1 MSSLLI
7 LCKPVIPLYIAMTSL
22 LSFLTKMI
30 WQCCFEPSTVR
41 AGSNTS
47 IVATCGGSSVCFIN
61 MQDGE
66 VVLKYNRSTKTATAG
81 ENLYAQVW
89 STLPLDDLGL
99 KTINVLAAAGA
110 RSTVLL
116 IHPDAGVC
124 YQMFRTVPN
133 KAAAVVCAL
142 LFHPKK
148 ATWLFC
154 GHEDGQIQL
163 WDIGTPTLPEY
174 EVSQVHLL
182 TIPQVARDV
191 YNLAFCC
198 THDLLIGGCDGG
210 LYAWKIDLQK
220 IETNERVAIIGRRKI
235 GYLIAMYGAMSGME
249 GNDTEDMCVWD
260 VGATRAMSGMEGNDT
275 EDMCVWDVGATRAM
289 SGMQGNDTEDMCVW
303 DVGATRAMSG
313 MEGNDTEDMCVWDVG
328 ATRAMS
334 GMQGKDTEDMCVWDV
349 GATRAMSG
357 MEGND
362 KEDMYVGATR
372 GHTKKLKKTRLERIE
387 FVLPEV
393 DGNGSVLDSVAMLRD
408 DLLAAK
414 CALHGQ
420 IYVFSITK
428 AINSAKYNKS
438 LSQLQTEV
446 KASMMISLRWSNT
459 DNYYMNM
466 GVDPRSCVLV
476 CGDDKGALWV
486 YDLADHVTGKITS
499 PLIGGSPIPQI
510 EPVKILEWPELE
522 DAEVEKA
529 RKLRLDTYDI
539 VVDKCGVSYGAEHIV
554 AVTSNNMVC
563 IWNHG
568 KEEEEEEGVK
578 VEEKKKKKEEKE
590 EED

>member
-1 MSSLLI
+1 MSQGRGVRRKGGDMAEKGKGGGGKKKQKTGGRGAPQRQVEYKFDPSFKLREP
-7 LCKPVIPLYIAMTSL
+7 KVERVEGAGDFHPVF
-22 LSFLTKMI
+22 FLRTHSKNNDTADVQTQI
-30 WQCCFEPSTVR
+30 WQCSFEPDNSR
-41 AGSNTS
+41 AGGNTS

-61 MQDGE
+61 VLDGE
-66 VVLKYNRSTKTATAG
+66 VVLKYNRSTKTLPSLPSTARATAG

-99 KTINVLAAAGA
+99 KTMNVLAAAGA

-116 IHPDAGVC
+116 IHPDAGIC

-133 KAAAVVCAL
+133 KAAAVICAL

-182 TIPQVARDV
+182 TIPPVARDV
-191 YNLAFCC
+191 YNLAFSC

-210 LYAWKIDLQK
+210 LYAWKVDLKK
-220 IETNERVAIIGRRKI
+220 IEAGE
-235 GYLIAMYGAMSGME
+235 S
-249 GNDTEDMCVWD
+249 
-260 VGATRAMSGMEGNDT
+260 
-275 EDMCVWDVGATRAM
+275 
-289 SGMQGNDTEDMCVW
+289 
-303 DVGATRAMSG
+303 
-313 MEGNDTEDMCVWDVG
+313 
-328 ATRAMS
+328 
-334 GMQGKDTEDMCVWDV
+334 
-349 GATRAMSG
+349 
-357 MEGND
+357 
-362 KEDMYVGATR
+362 
-372 GHTKKLKKTRLERIE
+372 LERLE

-393 DGNGSVLDSVAMLRD
+393 DGNGSVLDSISMLRD

-420 IYVFSITK
+420 IYVFSVSK
-428 AINSAKYNKS
+428 ALSVAKLNKS
-438 LSQLQTEV
+438 RSQLQAEV
-446 KASMMISLRWSNT
+446 KTEMMVRLRWSDT

-466 GVDPRSCVLV
+466 GLDSRSCLLV

-486 YDLADHVTGKITS
+486 YDLADLVTGRATS
-499 PLIGGSPIPQI
+499 PLTGGAPIPMV

-539 VVDKCGVSYGAEHIV
+539 VVDKCTVSYGAQHIV

-563 IWNHG
+563 IWRHG
-568 KEEEEEEGVK
+568 KEEEEEEEAAVK
-578 VEEKKKKKEEKE
+578 QEEAEKDKKKKKKKKKKEGEEEEKE
-590 EED
+590 EEGEGAGEEGK